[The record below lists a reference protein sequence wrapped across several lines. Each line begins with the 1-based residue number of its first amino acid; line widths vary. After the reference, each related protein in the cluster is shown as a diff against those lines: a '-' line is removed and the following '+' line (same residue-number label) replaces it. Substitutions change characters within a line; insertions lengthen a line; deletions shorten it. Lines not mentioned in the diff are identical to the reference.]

1 MEEEEGVPGR
11 TVVFKPGVLSEELL
25 PEENAIIVTSNVS
38 ASNIATAIAIPLLSC
53 CCFF

>member
-25 PEENAIIVTSNVS
+25 PEEKVLWQMIITPVL
-38 ASNIATAIAIPLLSC
+38 P
-53 CCFF
+53 